1 MLFFYQCCIAS
12 WFPVISILRLL
23 LGKDSSAYTHNRFG
37 NATEPRNGPVIWLH
51 AASVGEL
58 QSVRLL
64 LKHLNR
70 RYCGHQILVTT
81 NNTAALDLAAGWRDL
96 PLTLQAAPMDT
107 RRAMNRFLDHWQPQ
121 AFINIEGELWP
132 NRLIML
138 KNCNIPVVFV
148 NARLSNRSASRWGWT
163 GLGEQMLAG
172 VRACFCQDAKSARNL
187 ASLGVPDVR
196 IEVIQNLKSLHSDK
210 VLHPEQTRLQQVFSY
225 DKTILAASTHKGE
238 DEIVLA
244 AFAQACRDVPDLK
257 LILAP
262 RHPKRGDE
270 VAKLID
276 AAGLRYKRRSK
287 SGEPDGKTQVY
298 LADTLGEMGLFY
310 RLSAITFVAGSLVP
324 KRGHTPYEPIGYGS
338 AIISGPHVE
347 NFAAEYQ
354 VLEGANGCVMVQDST
369 TLASAILALL
379 DVDTRMVQIENARNA
394 LAEKTDTDVLFEH
407 LLAPLELVP

>member
-1 MLFFYQCCIAS
+1 MLLFYQCCIAP
-12 WFPVISILRLL
+12 WFSVISLFRLL
-23 LGKDSSAYTHNRFG
+23 LGKDSKAYTRNRFG

-70 RYCGHQILVTT
+70 CYCGHQILVTT
-81 NNTAALDLAAGWRDL
+81 NNTAALDLATGWGDL
-96 PLTLQAAPMDT
+96 SLTLQAAPMDT

-138 KNCNIPVVFV
+138 KNRNIPVVLV
-148 NARLSNRSASRWGWT
+148 NARLSNRSASRWEWT
-163 GLGEQMLAG
+163 GLGAQMLAG
-172 VRACFCQDAKSARNL
+172 VRACFCQDTKSAESY
-187 ASLGVPDVR
+187 ASLVLPDTR
-196 IEVIQNLKSLHSDK
+196 IEVIQNLKSLQSDEVVHS
-210 VLHPEQTRLQQVFSY
+210 EQIWLQQVFSY

-238 DEIVLA
+238 DEIVLT
-244 AFAQACRDVPDLK
+244 AFAQACRSVPDLK

-276 AAGLRYKRRSK
+276 AAGLSCKRRSK
-287 SGEPDGKTQVY
+287 PGEPDGKTQVY

-310 RLSAITFVAGSLVP
+310 RLSAITFVAGSFLP

-354 VLEGANGCVMVQDST
+354 VLENANGCVMVQDST

-379 DVDTRMVQIENARNA
+379 DVDTRRIQIEKARNA

>member
-1 MLFFYQCCIAS
+1 M
-12 WFPVISILRLL
+12 
-23 LGKDSSAYTHNRFG
+23 LGKDSKAYTRNRFG
-37 NATEPRNGPVIWLH
+37 NATEPRKGPVIWLH

-58 QSVRLL
+58 QSVKQL
-64 LKHLNR
+64 LKHLGR
-70 RYCGHQILVTT
+70 RHRGHQILVTT

-138 KNCNIPVVFV
+138 KNRNIPVVFV
-148 NARLSNRSASRWGWT
+148 NARLSNRSAGRWGGT
-163 GLGEQMLAG
+163 GFGTQMLAG
-172 VRACFCQDAKSARNL
+172 VRACFCQDAKSAENF
-187 ASLGVPDVR
+187 AFLGVPDAR
-196 IEVIQNLKSLHSDK
+196 IEVIQNLKSLHSDEG
-210 VLHPEQTRLQQVFSY
+210 LHPEKTRLQQVFSY

-238 DEIVLA
+238 DEVILA

-276 AAGLRYKRRSK
+276 ATGLRCKRRSK
-287 SGEPDGKTQVY
+287 SEKPDKQTQVY
-298 LADTLGEMGLFY
+298 LVDTLGEMGLFY
-310 RLSAITFVAGSLVP
+310 RLSAVTFVAGSLVP

-338 AIISGPHVE
+338 AIISGSHVE

-354 VLEGANGCVMVQDST
+354 MLEDANGCVMVQDST
-369 TLASAILALL
+369 MLASAILALL
-379 DVDTRMVQIENARNA
+379 DVETRMIQIENARNA
-394 LAEKTDTDVLFEH
+394 LAGKTNTDVLFEQ
-407 LLAPLELVP
+407 LLTPLELVP